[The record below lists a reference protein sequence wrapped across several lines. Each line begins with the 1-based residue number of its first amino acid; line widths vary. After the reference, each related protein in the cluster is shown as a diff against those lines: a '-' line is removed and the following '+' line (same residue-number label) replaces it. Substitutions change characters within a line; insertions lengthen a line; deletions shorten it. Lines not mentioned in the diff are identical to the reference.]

1 MWTHPRLPRTVGRWQ
16 RLVLGVWSAAALL
29 ASPSFYFYGPSGG
42 GGGGDDRGGSLCEP
56 FATSAGGAAIVYVVM
71 TTSLTFV
78 LPAALVSAVYT
89 KVGKYIW
96 RLGINGRTFQRTTN
110 PVQRAK
116 VRYRL

>member
-1 MWTHPRLPRTVGRWQ
+1 M
-16 RLVLGVWSAAALL
+16 VLAIPA
-29 ASPSFYFYGPSGG
+29 FYFYAPSEAS
-42 GGGGDDRGGSLCEP
+42 RCEP
-56 FATSAGGAAIVYVVM
+56 FATAAHDRTGGASVIYVVM

-78 LPAALVSAVYT
+78 LPAAIVAAVYT

-116 VRYRL
+116 VQR

>member
-1 MWTHPRLPRTVGRWQ
+1 MWTHPRLPRTVVRWQ

-42 GGGGDDRGGSLCEP
+42 GGGDDRGDSRCEP

-78 LPAALVSAVYT
+78 LPAAVVSAVYT